1 MDRRKALKNMS
12 LSFGFAI
19 AAPTMLSVLQSCT
32 SDVATWSPDFFT
44 KTEGYMITQLSDI
57 ILPKTDIAGA
67 LDVHVPEFMDKM
79 FNEIVSDADK
89 ITMKDGASAFANEF
103 KKVFSKEAIDG
114 SKEEYEKMLATYF
127 NVSEE
132 QQQKISEM
140 MTQEKP
146 NLTGDKLN
154 TFLIYKFLTETRRYT
169 LYGYYTSE
177 LVGETILS
185 YDPIPGKLEACIP
198 LEEVG
203 NAWSL

>member
-12 LSFGFAI
+12 LSLGFAV
-19 AAPTMLSVLQSCT
+19 ATPTMLSVLQSCT
-32 SDVATWSPDFFT
+32 SDVATWTPDFFT

-57 ILPKTDIAGA
+57 ILPKTEIAGA

-79 FNEIVSDADK
+79 FNEILSDAQK
-89 ITMKDGASAFANEF
+89 ETMKEGATAFADAF
-103 KKVFSKEAIDG
+103 KNVFSKEALNG
-114 SKEEYEKMLATYF
+114 SKEEYEQMLDTYF
-127 NVSEE
+127 NVPSD
-132 QQQKISEM
+132 QQKQISGM
-140 MTQEKP
+140 MKQDESK
-146 NLTGDKLN
+146 LTGEKLN

-185 YDPIPGKLEACIP
+185 YDPIPGRYDGCIP
-198 LEEVG
+198 LEDVG